1 MKQIDF
7 VTTQQGNHAEA
18 VSHTVGEITLS
29 KWYTFDIESKTKL
42 KRDQLT
48 GMLVCILTA
57 LESIP
62 FLHEYKIGDLI
73 GFSLL

>member
-29 KWYTFDIESKTKL
+29 E
-42 KRDQLT
+42 
-48 GMLVCILTA
+48 
-57 LESIP
+57 
-62 FLHEYKIGDLI
+62 
-73 GFSLL
+73 